1 MNENS
6 TAGAVFFALM
16 SIGALIKSDEVVGI
30 GVGVLCAIISAF
42 FVKKSIMQA
51 AMEQEENHQRLEIQF
66 QQLRHKLGDGG
77 SSDEDII
84 RAITNGSDRLEEELQ
99 VIRDKLDRLDSLMEI
114 AESNKEIKTAISAL
128 AESSQAVQK
137 MLQKVAENS
146 EAEIK
151 LLKVTVEK
159 MSGFEEKFT
168 TLEENSKKLN
178 ELTESSQT
186 TVQTGLKLMQVI
198 GQMLKAPP
206 FAKDLTQLSKSMDT
220 LNEKMDKLD
229 KLDSLDNLEKLTVL
243 EDIKISMN
251 ETTEKL
257 SDLKDMK
264 DYISES
270 GNSITSSVDNLS
282 EVNKNISE
290 EVSQTNEQVIDLNS
304 NVNKAAIDVTTAI
317 KTMKED
323 IIKLTT
329 KIDAYNGLMKTA
341 MEQYSTLSE
350 QDVKVLEKIAE
361 KIQ

>member
-16 SIGALIKSDEVVGI
+16 SIGALIKGDELIGI
-30 GVGVLCAIISAF
+30 GLGALCAIISAF
-42 FVKKSIMQA
+42 FIKKSIMQA

-77 SSDEDII
+77 SSDEDTI

-99 VIRDKLDRLDSLMEI
+99 VIRDKLDRLDTLMEI
-114 AESNKEIKTAISAL
+114 AESNKDIKTAINAL
-128 AESSQAVQK
+128 AESSQTVQEV
-137 MLQKVAENS
+137 LQKLAENS
-146 EAEIK
+146 EAETK

-159 MSGFEEKFT
+159 MSGFEEKFN

-229 KLDSLDNLEKLTVL
+229 SLDNLEKLTML
-243 EDIKISMN
+243 DDIKTSIT
-251 ETTEKL
+251 EAAEKL

-270 GNSITSSVDNLS
+270 GNSVTSSVDNLS
-282 EVNKNISE
+282 EVNRNISE
-290 EVSQTNEQVIDLNS
+290 EITHTNEQIIDLNS
-304 NVNKAAIDVTTAI
+304 NVNKAAVDVTNAI

>member
-16 SIGALIKSDEVVGI
+16 SIGALIKGDELIGI
-30 GVGVLCAIISAF
+30 GLGALCAIISAF
-42 FVKKSIMQA
+42 FIKKSIMQA

-77 SSDEDII
+77 SSDEDTI

-99 VIRDKLDRLDSLMEI
+99 VIRDKLDRLDPLMEI
-114 AESNKEIKTAISAL
+114 AESNKYIKTAISAL
-128 AESSQAVQK
+128 AESSQTVQEV
-137 MLQKVAENS
+137 LQKLAENS
-146 EAEIK
+146 EAETK

-229 KLDSLDNLEKLTVL
+229 SLDNLEKLTML
-243 EDIKISMN
+243 DDIKTSIT
-251 ETTEKL
+251 EAAEKL

-270 GNSITSSVDNLS
+270 GNSVTSSVDNLS
-282 EVNKNISE
+282 EVNRNISE
-290 EVSQTNEQVIDLNS
+290 EITHTNEQIIDLNS
-304 NVNKAAIDVTTAI
+304 NVNKAAVDVTNSI

>member
-16 SIGALIKSDEVVGI
+16 SIGALIKGDELIGI
-30 GVGVLCAIISAF
+30 GVGALCAIISAF
-42 FVKKSIMQA
+42 FVKKSIMQS
-51 AMEQEENHQRLEIQF
+51 AMTQEENHQRLEIQF

-77 SSDEDII
+77 SSNDDTI
-84 RAITNGSDRLEEELQ
+84 RAISNSSDRLEEELQ
-99 VIRDKLDRLDSLMEI
+99 VIRDKLDRLDPLIEI
-114 AESNKEIKTAISAL
+114 AESNAEIKTAMNTL
-128 AESSQAVQK
+128 AESSQSVQK
-137 MLQKVAENS
+137 VLQKLAENS
-146 EAEIK
+146 EAEAK
-151 LLKVTVEK
+151 LLKVSVEK
-159 MSGFEEKFT
+159 MSDFNEKFNA
-168 TLEENSKKLN
+168 LEENSKKLN
-178 ELTESSQT
+178 ELTETSQT

-229 KLDSLDNLEKLTVL
+229 SLDNLEKLNL
-243 EDIKISMN
+243 LDDIKISMI
-251 ETTEKL
+251 ETSEKL
-257 SDLKDMK
+257 SNLKEMK

-270 GNSITSSVDNLS
+270 SSLVTTSVDNLS

-290 EVSQTNEQVIDLNS
+290 EVSKTNENVTDLNG
-304 NVNKAAIDVTTAI
+304 NVNKAALDVTAAI
-317 KTMKED
+317 KSMKDD

-341 MEQYSTLSE
+341 LEQYSILSE